1 MRMEMNVTPGL
12 DIVGS
17 IRTDEFQ
24 FFIKYKPDVSI
35 IKRIK
40 KNKNFFCLD
49 ITAVC
54 NHMSCHYFSL
64 HKKRIKRIKNI
75 IKV

>member
-17 IRTDEFQ
+17 IRTTEFQ

-40 KNKNFFCLD
+40 
-49 ITAVC
+49 
-54 NHMSCHYFSL
+54 
-64 HKKRIKRIKNI
+64 NI